1 MFCIHYILSPG
12 SRFILSRRTLKQA
25 LINFNVCYFYTIAD
39 FFFLHNFTICHL
51 MTHHITSTIKVEL
64 PSLSRNALVVT
75 HSVAL
80 GPDKNSFFIA
90 CVQKQRV
97 ALSPRSYID
106 T

>member
-1 MFCIHYILSPG
+1 
-12 SRFILSRRTLKQA
+12 
-25 LINFNVCYFYTIAD
+25 
-39 FFFLHNFTICHL
+39 